1 MDNARE
7 LSSRLQDLLRRE
19 HSALADFLLALADF
33 DRRRLW
39 VELGYSSLFH
49 YLHRRL
55 GMSKGA
61 AHYRK
66 TAAELVQK
74 VPEVV
79 EPLRDGRLCMTSII
93 ELAKVLTPENRE
105 EVLPRFFNCSR
116 QEAKAVSA
124 ELCPAEV
131 VPARTVVTSFPS
143 QVPAPPLLLSPVNGV
158 QPVEPEYSAAGTPP
172 AASPVAVAVAVT
184 AQAPR
189 SIAEPLTADLRRLH
203 VSVSKRFMEKLEAAK
218 DALSHS
224 RPGADAETILEA
236 GLDLVLERVAR
247 RKGLV
252 KRPRTVVA
260 PVAPAGD
267 EVSGDPRYV
276 PAAVQREVWVRD
288 EGRCQWA
295 LEGGGICGSTHLVE
309 LDHTVPVGRG
319 GKPTVDGVRVLC
331 RFHNDLAA
339 REVYGD
345 AWMDRFTG
353 GGRGARGRSGKV
365 LASPPATSPP

>member
-1 MDNARE
+1 MDDARE

-49 YLHRRL
+49 YLHRKL

-93 ELAKVLTPENRE
+93 ELAKVLTPENRM

-131 VPARTVVTSFPS
+131 VPARTVVTPVPS
-143 QVPAPPLLLSPVNGV
+143 QVPAPRLLLTPVNGV
-158 QPVEPEYSAAGTPP
+158 QPVEPESTSAGVPQV
-172 AASPVAVAVAVT
+172 AAPVGVT
-184 AQAPR
+184 ALAPR
-189 SIAEPLTADLRRLH
+189 STSEPLTADLRRLH
-203 VSVSKRFMEKLEAAK
+203 VTVSKRFMEKLEAAK

-224 RPGADAETILEA
+224 HPGADAEAILEA
-236 GLDLVLERVAR
+236 GLDLVLERAAK

-252 KRPRTVVA
+252 KRPRKVVA
-260 PVAPAGD
+260 PVATSGD
-267 EVSGDPRYV
+267 EGSGDPRYV
-276 PAAVQREVWVRD
+276 PAAVEREVWLRD
-288 EGRCQWA
+288 GGRCQWA
-295 LEGGGICGSTHLVE
+295 LAGGGICGSTHLVE
-309 LDHTVPVGRG
+309 LDHIVPVGRG
-319 GKPTVDGVRVLC
+319 GKPTVAGLRVLC

-353 GGRGARGRSGKV
+353 GGRGARGLMGKV
-365 LASPPATSPP
+365 FRSPPATSPP